1 MDVSYILDSLN
12 KAQREAVTSKSRK
25 LLVLAG
31 AGSGKTKVLVH
42 RIAWLIQAV
51 SSSTHSI
58 LAVTFT
64 NKAANEMKGR
74 IENILDQ
81 PVPEMWCGTFHSIS
95 NRILRRHA
103 EEAGLIKEFSIL
115 DSDDQLRIIK
125 RILKELDID
134 EDQWPPD
141 RVRWQINTWK
151 DEALRAKDV
160 DDKGDFNIEVLKR
173 IYTFYEEYMAKE
185 NLLDFAELI
194 LKSYELIK
202 SNETIKKLYR
212 KKFKHILIDEFQD
225 TNSLQ
230 FKWIKN
236 LIDSHT
242 SISAVGDDDQSIY
255 GWRGA
260 KIENINK
267 FAKEKETEI
276 VRLEQNYRST
286 ANILNAANAVIEK
299 NSNRLG
305 KKLWT
310 NDNDGDKIE
319 VFEAYNEHEEANFIS
334 ENAYNKFNSGEPYKD
349 IAVLYRS
356 NAQSRTIEE
365 ALLRQNI
372 PYVIYG
378 GVRFYE
384 RLEIKN
390 VLSYLRII
398 INANDNNAFERAIG
412 VPTRGVGEKT
422 LANIRGF
429 SDKNGLSLFN
439 AAKQMIALEEIK
451 GKAAVSISAFINFI
465 EKSMEII
472 NEKSSDEFVE
482 MVINESGLIDHH
494 MKEPGEKGRIRVENI
509 NELISAVKSF
519 ETINKNE
526 DMSEYGSYIS
536 AFLSSVSLDMGETQ
550 ADKSDDAVQLM
561 TIHSAKGLE
570 FKYVF
575 MIGME
580 ESLFPHSRT
589 TENINEL
596 EEERRLCYVGITRAR
611 HKLYLTYTEFR
622 RLYGQDSYNS
632 PSRFIDEIPED
643 CLEFVRPKQS
653 YKASFFGS
661 SSTSAMRTLSGEK
674 TDGNIPF
681 SHGETVRHKVFGEG
695 VVLSIEGQGEA
706 SRMQINFN
714 TAGTKWLVTA
724 YANLEKI

>member
-1 MDVSYILDSLN
+1 MDVSFILEDLN
-12 KAQREAVTSKSRK
+12 EAQREAVTSESKK

-42 RIAWLIQAV
+42 RIAWLIKAM

-64 NKAANEMKGR
+64 NKAANEMTGR
-74 IENILDQ
+74 IEHILDQ
-81 PVPEMWCGTFHSIS
+81 PIPEMWCGTFHSIS
-95 NRILRRHA
+95 NRILRRHC
-103 EEAGLIKEFSIL
+103 EEAGLEKEFAIL

-125 RILKELDID
+125 RILKELDVD
-134 EDQWPPD
+134 DDQWAPEK
-141 RVRWQINTWK
+141 VRWQINTWK
-151 DEALRAKDV
+151 DEALRSKDV
-160 DDKGDFNIEVLKR
+160 DDQGDFNIEMLKR
-173 IYTFYEEYMAKE
+173 IYTHYENYMAKE

-202 SNETIKKLYR
+202 TNKTIRELYR

-236 LIDSHT
+236 LIDPAT
-242 SISAVGDDDQSIY
+242 TIAAVGDDDQSIY

-267 FAKEKETEI
+267 FAKEKGTQI

-286 ANILNAANAVIEK
+286 ANILNAANAVIGQ

-310 NDNDGDKIE
+310 KGNEGDKIE
-319 VFEAYNEHEEANFIS
+319 VFEAYNEEEEANFIS
-334 ENAYNKFNSGEPYKD
+334 ENAHSIFSAGDHYKD
-349 IAVLYRS
+349 MAVLYRS
-356 NAQSRTIEE
+356 NAQSRTVEE

-398 INANDNNAFERAIG
+398 INSNDNNAFERAIG
-412 VPTRGVGEKT
+412 VPSRGVGEKT
-422 LANIRGF
+422 LTNIRNF
-429 SDKNGLSLFN
+429 AEENSLSLFE
-439 AAKQMIALEEIK
+439 AAKKMIAKEIIK
-451 GKAAVSISAFINFI
+451 GKAGESISIFINFI
-465 EKSMEII
+465 ESSLENI
-472 NEKSSDEFVE
+472 NNTSSDEFVE
-482 MVINESGLIDHH
+482 MVINQSGLIDHH

-519 ETINKNE
+519 EALNKHE

-550 ADKSDDAVQLM
+550 ASKSDDAVQLM

-575 MIGME
+575 MVGME
-580 ESLFPHSRT
+580 ESLFPHSRSV
-589 TENINEL
+589 ENINEL

-611 HKLYLTYTEFR
+611 QKLYLSYTEFR
-622 RLYGQDSYNS
+622 RLYGQDSYNP
-632 PSRFIDEIPED
+632 PSRFINEIPNEHLD
-643 CLEFVRPKQS
+643 FVRPKQS
-653 YKASFFGS
+653 YRANFFGTVSSGS
-661 SSTSAMRTLSGEK
+661 SSTDT
-674 TDGNIPF
+674 PF
-681 SHGETVRHKVFGEG
+681 SLGEIVRHKVFGEG
-695 VVLSIEGQGEA
+695 VVLSIEGQGDA
-706 SRMQINFN
+706 SRIQINFN

-724 YANLEKI
+724 YADLEKI

>member
-1 MDVSYILDSLN
+1 MDVSFILEDLN
-12 KAQREAVTSKSRK
+12 EAQREAVTSESRK

-42 RIAWLIQAV
+42 RIAWLVKAV

-64 NKAANEMKGR
+64 NKAANEMTGR
-74 IENILDQ
+74 IEQILDQ
-81 PVPEMWCGTFHSIS
+81 PIPEMWCGTFHSIS
-95 NRILRRHA
+95 NRILRRHSK
-103 EEAGLIKEFSIL
+103 EAGLEKEFAIL

-125 RILKELDID
+125 RILKQLDID
-134 EDQWPPD
+134 DEQWPPEK
-141 RVRWQINTWK
+141 VRWQINTWK
-151 DEALRAKDV
+151 DEALRSRDI
-160 DDKGDFNIEVLKR
+160 DDQGDFNIEMLKR
-173 IYTFYEEYMAKE
+173 IYAHYENYMAKE

-194 LKSYELIK
+194 LKSYELIRTNK
-202 SNETIKKLYR
+202 TIKDLYR

-236 LIDSHT
+236 LIDSDT
-242 SISAVGDDDQSIY
+242 TISAVGDDDQSIY

-267 FAKEKETEI
+267 FAKEKETQI

-286 ANILNAANAVIEK
+286 ANILNAANAVIGQ

-310 NDNDGDKIE
+310 KGNDGDKIE
-319 VFEAYNEHEEANFIS
+319 VFEAYNEQEEANYIS
-334 ENAYNKFNSGEPYKD
+334 ENAHTIFDAGDHYKD
-349 IAVLYRS
+349 MAVLYRS

-398 INANDNNAFERAIG
+398 INANDNNAFERSIG

-422 LANIRGF
+422 LANIRAFGE
-429 SDKNGLSLFN
+429 DNDISLFQ
-439 AAKQMIALEEIK
+439 AAKKMIATESIK
-451 GKAAVSISAFINFI
+451 GKAATSISSFINLI
-465 EKSMEII
+465 ENSAEKI
-472 NEKSSDEFVE
+472 NETPSDEFVE
-482 MVINESGLIDHH
+482 MIINESGLIDHH

-509 NELISAVKSF
+509 NELISAVKTF
-519 ETINKNE
+519 ETINKHE
-526 DMSEYGSYIS
+526 DMSEYGSFIS

-550 ADKSDDAVQLM
+550 AAKSDDAVQLM

-575 MIGME
+575 MVGME
-580 ESLFPHSRT
+580 ESLFPHSRS

-622 RLYGQDSYNS
+622 RLYGQDSYNP
-632 PSRFIDEIPED
+632 PSRFINEIPNEH
-643 CLEFVRPKQS
+643 LEFVRPKQS
-653 YKASFFGS
+653 YKSAFFGTS
-661 SSTSAMRTLSGEK
+661 SLDNTDTGTPFNLGE
-674 TDGNIPF
+674 I
-681 SHGETVRHKVFGEG
+681 VRHKVFGEG
-695 VVLSIEGQGEA
+695 VVLSIEGQGDA

-724 YANLEKI
+724 YADLEKI

>member
-1 MDVSYILDSLN
+1 MDVSFILDDLN
-12 KAQREAVTSKSRK
+12 DAQREAVTSESKK

-42 RIAWLIQAV
+42 RIAWLIKALA
-51 SSSTHSI
+51 SSTHSI

-64 NKAANEMKGR
+64 NKAASEMTGR
-74 IENILDQ
+74 IESILEQ
-81 PVPEMWCGTFHSIS
+81 PIPEMWCGTFHSIS
-95 NRILRRHA
+95 NRILRRHFK
-103 EEAGLIKEFSIL
+103 EAGLEKEFAIL

-125 RILKELDID
+125 RILKELDVD
-134 EDQWPPD
+134 EDQWQPEK
-141 RVRWQINTWK
+141 VRWQINTWK
-151 DEALRAKDV
+151 DEALRSKDV
-160 DDKGDFNIEVLKR
+160 DDQGDFNIEMLKR
-173 IYTFYEEYMAKE
+173 IYIHYENYMAKE

-202 SNETIKKLYR
+202 TNKTIKELYR
-212 KKFKHILIDEFQD
+212 KKFRHVLIDEFQD

-236 LIDSHT
+236 LIDPT
-242 SISAVGDDDQSIY
+242 TTIAAVGDDDQSIY

-267 FAKEKETEI
+267 FAKEKGTQI

-286 ANILNAANAVIEK
+286 ANILNAANAVIGK

-310 NDNDGDKIE
+310 KGNEGDKIE
-319 VFEAYNEHEEANFIS
+319 VFEAYNENEEANFIS
-334 ENAYNKFNSGEPYKD
+334 ENAHSIFDAGDHYKD
-349 IAVLYRS
+349 MAVLYRS
-356 NAQSRTIEE
+356 NAQSRTVEE

-398 INANDNNAFERAIG
+398 LNSSDNNAFERAIG
-412 VPTRGVGEKT
+412 VPSRGVGEKT
-422 LANIRGF
+422 LFNIRNYAQEF
-429 SDKNGLSLFN
+429 DLSLSQ
-439 AAKQMIALEEIK
+439 AAKQMITKEIIK
-451 GKAAVSISAFINFI
+451 GKAGQSISDFINLI
-465 EKSMEII
+465 ESSGEQI
-472 NEKSSDEFVE
+472 NDMSSDQFVE
-482 MVINESGLIDHH
+482 MVINQSGLIDHH

-519 ETINKNE
+519 EALNKYE

-550 ADKSDDAVQLM
+550 ASKSDDAVQLM

-580 ESLFPHSRT
+580 ESLFPHSRSI
-589 TENINEL
+589 ENINEL

-611 HKLYLTYTEFR
+611 QKLYLTYTEFR
-622 RLYGQDSYNS
+622 RLYGQDSYNP
-632 PSRFIDEIPED
+632 PSRFINEIPNEH
-643 CLEFVRPKQS
+643 LNFVRPKQS
-653 YKASFFGS
+653 YRSSFFGTVS
-661 SSTSAMRTLSGEK
+661 SQISDTEHPFKLGEIVK
-674 TDGNIPF
+674 
-681 SHGETVRHKVFGEG
+681 HKVFGEG
-695 VVLSIEGQGEA
+695 VVLSIEGQGDA